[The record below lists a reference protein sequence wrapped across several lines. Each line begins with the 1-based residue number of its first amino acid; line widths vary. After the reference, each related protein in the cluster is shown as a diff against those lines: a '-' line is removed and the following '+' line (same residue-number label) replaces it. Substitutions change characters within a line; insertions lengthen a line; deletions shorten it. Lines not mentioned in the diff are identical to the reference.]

1 MKIKPKTTADA
12 LDGLTAA
19 VSLPLITAHLI
30 TVVITATTLELP
42 SQQYHQLV
50 GGRSYV

>member
-1 MKIKPKTTADA
+1 MADA

-19 VSLPLITAHLI
+19 VSSPLITAHLI
-30 TVVITATTLELP
+30 TVAITATTLELP